1 MIIVWNG
8 LCDLGLHINCSICD
22 PAGRVF
28 YRAVKLDTLYGSNSM
43 KHYCLFFFPPLP
55 CYRLSG

>member
-43 KHYCLFFFPPLP
+43 KHYCLFFFP
-55 CYRLSG
+55 LSLAID